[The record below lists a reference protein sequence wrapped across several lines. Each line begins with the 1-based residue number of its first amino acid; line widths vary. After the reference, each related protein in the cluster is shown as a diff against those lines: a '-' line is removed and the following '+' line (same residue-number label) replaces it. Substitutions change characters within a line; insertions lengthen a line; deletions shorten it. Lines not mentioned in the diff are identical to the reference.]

1 MESKKLSEVVKEN
14 VGRPTYDYLLIDCP
28 PTLSL
33 LTINALVAADAVLPS
48 QDRSGRG
55 GGEPLPPAG
64 RNVTLYCLQ
73 RPLFLLPC
81 ASLMSQ
87 FPKPSVHQCFH

>member
-33 LTINALVAADAVLPS
+33 LTINALVAADAVLILVKTDP
-48 QDRSGRG
+48 GA
-55 GGEPLPPAG
+55 GEENPYPPQG
-64 RNVTLYCLQ
+64 TT
-73 RPLFLLPC
+73 
-81 ASLMSQ
+81 
-87 FPKPSVHQCFH
+87 